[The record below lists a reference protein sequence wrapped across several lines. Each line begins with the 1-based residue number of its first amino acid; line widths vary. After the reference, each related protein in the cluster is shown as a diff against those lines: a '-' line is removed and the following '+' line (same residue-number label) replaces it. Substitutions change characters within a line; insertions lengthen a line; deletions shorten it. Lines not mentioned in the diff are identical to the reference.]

1 MNKNKDTETAHL
13 DKIIIFVPFG
23 IILVLCVLFVLLP
36 EKISFFIR
44 WDKKFFRG

>member
-23 IILVLCVLFVLLP
+23 IILVLCVVCIITR
-36 EKISFFIR
+36 KISFFIR